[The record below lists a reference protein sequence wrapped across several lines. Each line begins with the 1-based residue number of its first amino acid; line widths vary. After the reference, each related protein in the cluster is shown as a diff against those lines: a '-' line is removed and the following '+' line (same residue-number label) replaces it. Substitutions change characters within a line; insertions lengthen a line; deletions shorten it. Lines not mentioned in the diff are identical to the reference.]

1 MRHAAALLLSALLLA
16 SCTPRPPSVAKA
28 PTLALRQVRFA
39 DLPGWPL
46 DHAAQA
52 LPPFLASCRAWAAA
66 SPGRVFGG
74 AMEAAALGGH
84 AEQWRG
90 ACDVAAGV
98 GPGDDAARAFFETAF
113 APYALRDGANDDDH
127 GLFTGYYEPEVAGS
141 LTRDA
146 VAATPLL
153 ARPADL
159 VQVDLGA
166 FSPDFKGRK
175 IAGRVT
181 DGRLVPYPDRA
192 AIVAGGLGDAARP
205 VAFLRDPI
213 DAFVLQIQG
222 SGRVRLSGGRVVRVT
237 YDGENG
243 QPYVPIGR
251 LLLEQGEIPRERVSM
266 QSIRAWLEAH
276 PDRAAG
282 LMDQN
287 PSYVFF
293 RRAAELRPQ
302 DGPPGAMGA
311 LLTPGRSIA
320 VDPRFLPLGAPVF
333 LATTDPLDGA
343 PFQRLMLAQD
353 TGGAIRGPVR
363 ADVFW
368 GWDADAAT
376 RAGLMRAHGTAYV
389 LLPRPVP

>member
-1 MRHAAALLLSALLLA
+1 MRHAAALLLSALSLA
-16 SCTPRPPSVAKA
+16 SCTPRPPIIAKA

-46 DHAAQA
+46 DHVAQA
-52 LPPFLASCRAWAAA
+52 LPPFLASCRAWAA
-66 SPGRVFGG
+66 SPGRMFGG
-74 AMEAAALGGH
+74 AGAAAVLGGH
-84 AEQWRG
+84 ANQWRG
-90 ACDVAAGV
+90 ACAAATDV
-98 GPGDDAARAFFETAF
+98 GPGDDAARVFFENAF
-113 APYALRDGANDDDH
+113 APYAVRDGSTGDAH

-146 VAATPLL
+146 TAATPLL
-153 ARPADL
+153 ARPSDL

-175 IAGRVT
+175 IAGRVA

-192 AIVAGGLGDAARP
+192 AIVAGELGGAARP

-222 SGRVRLSGGRVVRVT
+222 SGRVRLSDGGVVRVT
-237 YDGENG
+237 YDAENG

-251 LLLEQGEIPRERVSM
+251 LLLEQGEIPRDKISM
-266 QSIRAWLEAH
+266 QSIRAWLETH
-276 PDRAAG
+276 PDRAAA

-343 PFQRLMLAQD
+343 LFQRLMLAQD

-368 GWDADAAT
+368 GWDADAAN

-389 LLPRPVP
+389 LLPRPAP